1 MLYFLIWVGG
11 FILASLIGAAVHRAI
26 TSRDPDTLS
35 LIHKNKALEIKA
47 DHYEQILLRIA
58 ADDVGDVQLEARLA
72 LEQAK
77 KIYRNNSAIGE
88 L

>member
-1 MLYFLIWVGG
+1 M
-11 FILASLIGAAVHRAI
+11 HRAI

-47 DHYEQILLRIA
+47 DHYEQIILRIA

-72 LEQAK
+72 LEEAK
-77 KIYRNNSAIGE
+77 KIYRHNSAIGE